1 MSVRIE
7 VLIGV
12 WEIYVFWNV
21 MPCTLVE
28 IYQHFRKKILQL
40 HFQGTLN
47 KKLWVYNR

>member
-1 MSVRIE
+1 VSLRFE

-28 IYQHFRKKILQL
+28 IYQHFRKNITTPSSRYLEQ
-40 HFQGTLN
+40 HFTSMQ
-47 KKLWVYNR
+47 